1 MSRNR
6 TLKNLPAGPG
16 RRIGLAT
23 LTGLVVANMI
33 GAGVFT
39 TSGFAMGDLGS
50 PAYVLAAW
58 LVGGIVALMGAF
70 SYGALARLIPL
81 SGGEYIFLSRS
92 IHPLVGFIAGW
103 VSLLAGFTG
112 AIAYAAITFEAYLAP
127 LFGDAFLPSK
137 LLATLVILAAVFI
150 HGLRVKRGAIIQ
162 NIAVILKLAL
172 LSGFVLFTFFWTM
185 PSAWEGVAAY
195 QGSAPATFS
204 ITAFSLTLMWVS
216 FSYSGFNAAVYI
228 AGEVDNAASL
238 VPRAMVYGT
247 LVTLVVYVLL
257 NTIFVFAPAP
267 AAIAFQQDVAAV
279 AAEVLGGE
287 GLALLVRLII
297 IVALF
302 TSVSAMIMIGPRVY
316 ARMAEDGLMPA
327 ALRFKGETPLSSI
340 VMQAALAIIVV
351 RIAGLREL
359 LSYLGFTLGL
369 SAALTVASV
378 FVLVRQQ
385 ADNKPV
391 LPGYPWAP
399 AGFVFFTLLFSVLA
413 AIRNP
418 WEMVAALLTI
428 GSAIIIYLIT
438 GKIRSAGA

>member
-1 MSRNR
+1 
-6 TLKNLPAGPG
+6 
-16 RRIGLAT
+16 
-23 LTGLVVANMI
+23 MI

-112 AIAYAAITFEAYLAP
+112 AIAYAAITFEAYLTP

-150 HGLRVKRGAIIQ
+150 HGLRVKGGAIIQ
-162 NIAVILKLAL
+162 NMAVILKLAL
-172 LSGFVLFTFFWTM
+172 LSGFILFAFFWTM
-185 PSAWEGVAAY
+185 PSTWEGVAAY

-228 AGEVDNAASL
+228 AGEVDNAGTL

-257 NTIFVFAPAP
+257 NTIFVFAPVP
-267 AAIAFQQDVAAV
+267 ASIAFQQDVAAV

-302 TSVSAMIMIGPRVY
+302 TSVSAMVMIGPRVY

-327 ALRFKGETPLSSI
+327 GSP
-340 VMQAALAIIVV
+340 AATWRYRCEATLA
-351 RIAGLREL
+351 
-359 LSYLGFTLGL
+359 
-369 SAALTVASV
+369 
-378 FVLVRQQ
+378 
-385 ADNKPV
+385 
-391 LPGYPWAP
+391 WAP
-399 AGFVFFTLLFSVLA
+399 LWYSLG
-413 AIRNP
+413 P
-418 WEMVAALLTI
+418 
-428 GSAIIIYLIT
+428 
-438 GKIRSAGA
+438 